1 MKNECA
7 KYKDLLLEA
16 ALSENSAGVLD
27 QHLRQCGACANQ
39 LAGLRA
45 RRERLDTLLPLV
57 LGAAEPSP
65 GFRARV
71 LAEAESANE
80 ASYAPG
86 PRVWVLAAAAA
97 AVLVAA
103 LLTGVVLR
111 RNASR
116 RLAQDLARAVPPTE
130 LVAAETLAEWRAPSD
145 VLLETPGREFLRS
158 TPRLGESYLRIAPA
172 KDEEK

>member
-27 QHLRQCGACANQ
+27 QHLRQCGACANE
-39 LAGLRA
+39 LAGLRD
-45 RRERLDTLLPLV
+45 RPERLDTLLPLV
-57 LGAAEPSP
+57 LGADEPSP

-71 LAEAESANE
+71 LAEAESTNE
-80 ASYAPG
+80 ASHARG

-103 LLTGVVLR
+103 LLTGGG
-111 RNASR
+111 
-116 RLAQDLARAVPPTE
+116 
-130 LVAAETLAEWRAPSD
+130 VAAKCFS
-145 VLLETPGREFLRS
+145 TPGPGPGPHRAA
-158 TPRLGESYLRIAPA
+158 GRIGCR
-172 KDEEK
+172 

>member
-27 QHLRQCGACANQ
+27 QHLRQCGACANE

-71 LAEAESANE
+71 LAEAESAN
-80 ASYAPG
+80 ASKLRARPASLGSGRRSGGGARRGAANRSGVAAKCFSTPG
-86 PRVWVLAAAAA
+86 PGPGPHRAA
-97 AVLVAA
+97 
-103 LLTGVVLR
+103 
-111 RNASR
+111 
-116 RLAQDLARAVPPTE
+116 
-130 LVAAETLAEWRAPSD
+130 
-145 VLLETPGREFLRS
+145 GRIGCR
-158 TPRLGESYLRIAPA
+158 
-172 KDEEK
+172 